1 MAPAA
6 KARVTGEMGMGP
18 GGMEPGLGETG
29 PGLGG
34 TGPGPGGTGPGPGGT
49 VAGGGPSASGPRGAG
64 LVAEKMKDSPKRY
77 YSQMLNSLDMSGVR
91 DQATGTFAV

>member
-6 KARVTGEMGMGP
+6 KARVTGGMGMGP
-18 GGMEPGLGETG
+18 
-29 PGLGG
+29 GG
-34 TGPGPGGTGPGPGGT
+34 TGPGPGGTGPGSDGT